1 MTKTKSIAQQDKE
14 LMDLQAQIERK
25 EAQLKQDYRRLA
37 RDVKHNPDLQ
47 AAVDEYKKYFAEHK
61 TEKDKQL
68 KALTVL
74 LKHIEA
80 NTNAVAIEANAGAVS
95 SDTNAIKREIMTINR
110 K

>member
-1 MTKTKSIAQQDKE
+1 MEKTKSIAQQDKE

-25 EAQLKQDYRRLA
+25 QAQLKQDYRRLA

-47 AAVDEYKKYFAEHK
+47 AAAEEYKNYFAEQK
-61 TEKDKQL
+61 IEKNKQL

-80 NTNAVAIEANAGAVS
+80 NTNAVDIAANTNTDA
-95 SDTNAIKREIMTINR
+95 NAIKREIMAIHR
-110 K
+110 KK